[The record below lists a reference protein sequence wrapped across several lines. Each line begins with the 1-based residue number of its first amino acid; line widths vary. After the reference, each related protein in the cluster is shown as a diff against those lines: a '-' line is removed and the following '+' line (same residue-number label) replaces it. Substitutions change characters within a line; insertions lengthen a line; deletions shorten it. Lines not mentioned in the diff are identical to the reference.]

1 MAPIAMNCESEG
13 CQFATKEYEPSVA
26 VELLRLHREDKH
38 PRAVG
43 GQAMEDTRR
52 KAKFPQPEIDQGQP
66 LEVWETFLTQWEE
79 YKRQVHVSTDKVQ
92 GQLVSCGSKELQTSL
107 HRITGG
113 TLYSKTEKELLAEMK
128 KLVVR
133 YQNPV

>member
-26 VELLRLHREDKH
+26 VELLRFHREDKH

-43 GQAMEDTRR
+43 GQATEDTRR

-79 YKRQVHVSTDKVQ
+79 FKRQVHISTDKVP

-107 HRITGG
+107 H
-113 TLYSKTEKELLAEMK
+113 
-128 KLVVR
+128 
-133 YQNPV
+133 